1 MNIQLQNILLL
12 LLAFTLM
19 SSCNEEAAAK
29 PNRSKD
35 ALARYGAEVKMHDG
49 TKDYENIYGDYGN
62 NKEITEIITDYL
74 GRSSELLNLEQKSR
88 EFKADYIEY
97 QFLVD
102 DLPMD
107 LKNINTIFSSEDRH
121 EFKGRREN
129 VVMEFIKKDD
139 QGVRSQHTSVMTFSP
154 LANSED
160 PVMKYGFLNKSS
172 DPQSQLHIKKIK
184 SKDYNFNGTVAKYY
198 VGARSPFKSEKLN
211 ISYDVDSKSY
221 QYSRDD
227 GSPKSINVD
236 AVSDLY
242 SSYNGELTDDMK
254 YGAIVDNIKKSQN
267 KNIRSGGYYKL
278 EGITRF
284 LTNMELGKD
293 FPLRELKYGEA
304 LMRHNGTSL
313 SDGKSY
319 IKLVMPE
326 TQIVLLVDVD
336 GYISQYQQVTVDK
349 EKGIVEKIVLL
360 RK

>member
-1 MNIQLQNILLL
+1 MIGGMNRQRNALRIEGLICFKIIISLLSEKKL
-12 LLAFTLM
+12 KYWESMTCKQDF
-19 SSCNEEAAAK
+19 C
-29 PNRSKD
+29 
-35 ALARYGAEVKMHDG
+35 
-49 TKDYENIYGDYGN
+49 
-62 NKEITEIITDYL
+62 
-74 GRSSELLNLEQKSR
+74 RSSELLNLEQKSR

-236 AVSDLY
+236 AVSD
-242 SSYNGELTDDMK
+242 K
-254 YGAIVDNIKKSQN
+254 
-267 KNIRSGGYYKL
+267 
-278 EGITRF
+278 
-284 LTNMELGKD
+284 
-293 FPLRELKYGEA
+293 
-304 LMRHNGTSL
+304 
-313 SDGKSY
+313 
-319 IKLVMPE
+319 
-326 TQIVLLVDVD
+326 
-336 GYISQYQQVTVDK
+336 
-349 EKGIVEKIVLL
+349 
-360 RK
+360 